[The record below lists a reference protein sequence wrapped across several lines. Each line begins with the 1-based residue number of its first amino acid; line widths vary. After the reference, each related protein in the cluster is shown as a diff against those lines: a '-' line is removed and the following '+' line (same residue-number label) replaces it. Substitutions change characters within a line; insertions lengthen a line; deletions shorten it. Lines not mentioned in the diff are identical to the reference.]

1 MVIPSEGTSHV
12 CNLSNTGLK
21 KLWITS
27 LQNASLETSSAESH
41 NHPKGG
47 MSHDCGMIIS
57 HAHHMTPFCRYVY
70 YFSDLLKGKLD
81 IHGP

>member
-1 MVIPSEGTSHV
+1 MAFPSECTSRV
-12 CNLSNTGLK
+12 CNLPNAGLN
-21 KLWITS
+21 KLWITL
-27 LQNASLETSSAESH
+27 LQSASPGTSSVESH
-41 NHPKGG
+41 SHPRGG
-47 MSHDCGMIIS
+47 MSHDCDMIIS